1 MKLMLSI
8 VYVAVLGILSHYIGE
23 SLPRSLFIP
32 DRFPFCPFSF
42 EKNGKFYER
51 LGIRK
56 WKTRVPDM
64 SRFMRDMLPKR
75 VTREATSES
84 VHRLI
89 KETCVAEFTH
99 KLLCVFGI
107 GIYFIWKNGIG
118 IMLTVLFALCNTP
131 FIMIQRYNRPHLMQ
145 LEKRLLL
152 REEKKR
158 RAVSD
163 TVV

>member
-1 MKLMLSI
+1 MLSI
-8 VYVAVLGILSHYIGE
+8 VYVIVLGILMHFIGE
-23 SLPRSLFIP
+23 SLPRSLFVAE
-32 DRFPFCPFSF
+32 RFPYREFAF
-42 EKNGKFYER
+42 EKGGKLYER

-75 VTREATSES
+75 VTRDATSKNI
-84 VHRLI
+84 HALI
-89 KETCVAEFTH
+89 KETCVAEFSH
-99 KLLCVFGI
+99 KLLCFMGV
-107 GIYFIWKNGIG
+107 GIYFIWKNSIG
-118 IMLTVLFALCNTP
+118 VILTIIFALGNLP
-131 FIMIQRYNRPHLMQ
+131 FIMIQRYNRPNLVR

-152 REEKKR
+152 REEKKS